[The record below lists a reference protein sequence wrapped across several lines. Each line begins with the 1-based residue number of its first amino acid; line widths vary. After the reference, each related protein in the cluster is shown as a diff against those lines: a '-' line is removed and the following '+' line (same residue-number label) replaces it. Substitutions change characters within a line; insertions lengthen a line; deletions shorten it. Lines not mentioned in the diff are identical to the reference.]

1 MIYRDE
7 FWQRLVNY
15 KKKELEVAFLGDE
28 MFYYD
33 ENDQLVGMNGRW
45 VKRIKK
51 VQGKMTRT
59 MIRTRTLL
67 T

>member
-59 MIRTRTLL
+59 MIRTRNLL